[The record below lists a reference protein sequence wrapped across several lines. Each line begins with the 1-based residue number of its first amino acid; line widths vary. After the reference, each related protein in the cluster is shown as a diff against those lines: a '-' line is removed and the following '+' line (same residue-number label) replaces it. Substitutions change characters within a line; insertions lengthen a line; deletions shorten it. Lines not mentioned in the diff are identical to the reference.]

1 MESVQFAFEREVQSC
16 TCLYVISIAFG
27 YCKLYFQRRKFG
39 ELGYNGGGR
48 RVCPDTDLPQTD
60 HSVKGSA
67 KFGLCNVGLYQV
79 DVGIQGCQFGLYLF
93 VCFLTDG
100 ISFQQRILTEHAVFR
115 QFQL

>member
-1 MESVQFAFEREVQSC
+1 MESVQFAFEREVQSR
-16 TCLYVISIAFG
+16 TCLYVIGIAFG

-60 HSVKGSA
+60 NSVKGSA

-79 DVGIQGCQFGLYLF
+79 DVGIQGCQLWG
-93 VCFLTDG
+93 
-100 ISFQQRILTEHAVFR
+100 TERNVY
-115 QFQL
+115 

>member
-1 MESVQFAFEREVQSC
+1 MFSLPSSVKFSPAPD
-16 TCLYVISIAFG
+16 LYVIGIAFG

-93 VCFLTDG
+93 VVLPY
-100 ISFQQRILTEHAVFR
+100 
-115 QFQL
+115 